1 MIFKILGMPNVPL
14 IICDDCKQ
22 SGSLQKKEKE
32 NFDKHPLPN

>member
-1 MIFKILGMPNVPL
+1 MPNVPI

-32 NFDKHPLPN
+32 KENFGKHPP